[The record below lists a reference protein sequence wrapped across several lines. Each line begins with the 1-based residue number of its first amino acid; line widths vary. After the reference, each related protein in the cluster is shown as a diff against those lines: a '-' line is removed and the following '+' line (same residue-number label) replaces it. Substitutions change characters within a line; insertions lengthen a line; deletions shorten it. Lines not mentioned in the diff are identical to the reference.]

1 MQTPPAIDSD
11 DDVDADFLDTL
22 YSLGRKTPFGTP
34 KAGQHGGQDCTN
46 HLAKPLACLVIKITV
61 EKRLAKVVKFSCRLK
76 LLAKLCMVQ
85 IAQREGGLGQ
95 EPWPQGY
102 RVMYYKNG
110 GGVAVRRINGRQ
122 EGSTQ
127 RHQECQF
134 VAMYFGHLARDLVE
148 DGLLL
153 EQGISAYLRSALNS
167 HPSRERLRDE
177 APLNQSIVQTVE
189 ERVCMFAQSV
199 W

>member
-1 MQTPPAIDSD
+1 M
-11 DDVDADFLDTL
+11 
-22 YSLGRKTPFGTP
+22 
-34 KAGQHGGQDCTN
+34 
-46 HLAKPLACLVIKITV
+46 
-61 EKRLAKVVKFSCRLK
+61 
-76 LLAKLCMVQ
+76 Q

-95 EPWPQGY
+95 EPWPQGC

-110 GGVAVRRINGRQ
+110 GGVAVRRVDGRQ
-122 EGSTQ
+122 VGSTQ

-134 VAMYFGHLARDLVE
+134 VAMYFHFSRKLVE

-177 APLNQSIVQTVE
+177 APLNQIII
-189 ERVCMFAQSV
+189 M
-199 W
+199 